1 MSERVMALVPAA
13 SFSAACANLHRFVV
27 IEATAMAQLVGFGWQ
42 GDPQAPAD
50 YRSLLLAYV
59 RSQVSGQPLPV
70 SDEHTDPSI
79 YGSVEATLALRFW
92 HDLTHVR
99 LHQGFDLDG
108 EIEVATAQLDVLN
121 AAGFQR
127 GSLEYELLHADTL
140 GQTVC
145 VAATGTFPKDQ
156 MCFARESLANS
167 LTAAIRAQLERA
179 S

>member
-1 MSERVMALVPAA
+1 
-13 SFSAACANLHRFVV
+13 
-27 IEATAMAQLVGFGWQ
+27 MAQIVGFGWK
-42 GDPQAPAD
+42 GDPHAPGD
-50 YRSLLLAYV
+50 YRSLLRAYV

-70 SDEHTDPSI
+70 SDEHTEPTV
-79 YGSVEATLALRFW
+79 YGSLEANLALRFW

-108 EIEVATAQLDVLN
+108 EIEVASAQLDVLA
-121 AAGFQR
+121 AAGFQP

-145 VAATGTFPKDQ
+145 AVATGDFPKDQ
-156 MCFARESLANS
+156 VCFARVSLGSS
-167 LTAAIRAQLERA
+167 LTAAIRSELGRL